1 MSAVRSI
8 RRELVVRLAAGLLAA
23 IAVAAIATYLRARE
37 EANDI
42 FDYQLKQMSASLT
55 GVPLAGAPPG
65 SAPGAD
71 ALIVQVWDRNGVEV
85 YLSQPK
91 QPLPHDA
98 HPASIPCGRP
108 RARGVCS
115 ARSPMGSWCRSRSR

>member
-55 GVPLAGAPPG
+55 GGPTA
-65 SAPGAD
+65 
-71 ALIVQVWDRNGVEV
+71 
-85 YLSQPK
+85 
-91 QPLPHDA
+91 
-98 HPASIPCGRP
+98 C
-108 RARGVCS
+108 
-115 ARSPMGSWCRSRSR
+115 